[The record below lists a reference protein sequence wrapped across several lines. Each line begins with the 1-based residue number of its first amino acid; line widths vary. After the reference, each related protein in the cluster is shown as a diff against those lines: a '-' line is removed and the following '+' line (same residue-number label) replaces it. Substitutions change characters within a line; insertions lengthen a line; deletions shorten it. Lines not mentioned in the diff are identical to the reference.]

1 MNGKRPY
8 TPFKQVVA
16 GGLFSTNRT
25 RGSFNEKDLQEEQL
39 RIRRMID
46 DASRYNKPIDPK
58 TKLYG
63 QMIGATG
70 FGSAGRGAAS
80 SVGVFRPEEVIPLIR
95 EYDPNKAPWWSQ
107 TPQYQFPMM
116 R

>member
-1 MNGKRPY
+1 
-8 TPFKQVVA
+8 
-16 GGLFSTNRT
+16 
-25 RGSFNEKDLQEEQL
+25 
-39 RIRRMID
+39 MID
-46 DASRYNKPIDPK
+46 DASRYNKSIDPK